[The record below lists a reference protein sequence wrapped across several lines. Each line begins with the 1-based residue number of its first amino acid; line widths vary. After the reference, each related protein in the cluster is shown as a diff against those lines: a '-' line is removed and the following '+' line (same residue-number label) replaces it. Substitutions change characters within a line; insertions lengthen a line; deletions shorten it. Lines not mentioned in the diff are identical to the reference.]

1 MDLKKI
7 LNREAVKGEQGVTL
21 VILALMMVVLLAFV
35 SLAVDVGYLMTTRN
49 ELQNVAD
56 AAALGGAGEL
66 GKQLSEIADNDIVD
80 EAQIKIKATAQRVAF
95 KNKAAMQNFNLN
107 ENDIEIGKWDTKTHG
122 FSPGDLRRANAVR
135 VTARIDRLDMVF
147 GKALALDNFEAIAT
161 AAIANLDVVLP
172 VAISSYWFDMLDNA
186 SPERF
191 SDQEIKFHPT
201 GNIDG
206 CAEWHTF
213 KDSPANANRL
223 RNILDNLIDETYDV
237 PEIIANETYLEFIE
251 EDVDIDLTKLK
262 ELFEKRRD
270 PVTLEWKTAIP
281 VYLDDNCSNPKG
293 SNLIV
298 GFANVII
305 TDIIA
310 PSDAQSPEEPKV
322 VFRPQVLRPSL
333 VK

>member
-56 AAALGGAGEL
+56 AAALAGAGEL
-66 GKQLSEIADNDIVD
+66 GKQLSEIADNDIVA
-80 EAQIKIKATAQRVAF
+80 EAQRVAL

-122 FSPGDLRRANAVR
+122 FSPVDLRNANAVR

-147 GKALALDNFEAIAT
+147 GKALALDNFEAGAT
-161 AAIANLDVVLP
+161 AAIPDLDVVLP
-172 VAISSYWFDMLDNA
+172 VAISSYWFDRFDNA

-206 CAEWHTF
+206 CAGWHTF